1 VPSAVGSCLRGRNH
15 EVLTAHQAHLEDASD
30 EHLIAYAQDRHAILV
45 TTNRDCAA
53 IALRMRSARVVWLQV
68 REVDA
73 QAAMERAADWL
84 EVNPFPPGRV
94 LRVRKRAAPAL
105 LSPPRWER
113 GQLFRPR

>member
-1 VPSAVGSCLRGRNH
+1 M
-15 EVLTAHQAHLEDASD
+15 
-30 EHLIAYAQDRHAILV
+30 

-68 REVDA
+68 PEVDA

-113 GQLFRPR
+113 GQLFRSR